1 MIKLQFVHVP
11 GCHVCVLVMN
21 IIKEIQPQFP
31 DLEIEQVDATTE
43 KGQELLQ
50 KYRIMSS
57 PGLII
62 NGELFSMGMIKKE
75 DLVKKLQ
82 DIQNENKQ

>member
-11 GCHVCVLVMN
+11 GCHTCKLVMEM
-21 IIKEIQPQFP
+21 IKEIQPQFP
-31 DLEIEQVDATTE
+31 DLKVEKINATTE
-43 KGQELLQ
+43 EGLELLQ

-82 DIQNENKQ
+82 SIQK